1 MGFSTK
7 SKTTSAPAPTTTPT
21 SGSKPSAKPDY
32 LLKIKTDDGKWAR
45 VGGMWFDAEKD
56 SYKITMDADVEL
68 KSTEDDRVKINVFKN
83 DGATKFQN
91 KR

>member
-7 SKTTSAPAPTTTPT
+7 KTTSAPAPTANR
-21 SGSKPSAKPDY
+21 SSKPAAKPDY

-56 SYKITMDADVEL
+56 SYKITLDADVEL
-68 KSTEDDRVKINVFKN
+68 KSTEDDRIKLNVFKN
-83 DGATKFQN
+83 DSATKFQN